1 MYMYVGG
8 ACNIFPNLCWY
19 KTFYQLMRNID
30 FLLYHPC
37 KLRHI
42 DSFTQLPPFSILLVM
57 QIGTGFTDADL
68 EKHATFFKDHVTEKP
83 KPYYRYDSSVEPD
96 HWFDAVQVWEV
107 KCADLSISPTHLAAA
122 GIVSTSDPGSLLN

>member
-1 MYMYVGG
+1 
-8 ACNIFPNLCWY
+8 
-19 KTFYQLMRNID
+19 MRNID

-122 GIVSTSDPGSLLN
+122 GIVSTSDPGSLFN

>member
-1 MYMYVGG
+1 MH
-8 ACNIFPNLCWY
+8 IE
-19 KTFYQLMRNID
+19 QL
-30 FLLYHPC
+30 L
-37 KLRHI
+37 
-42 DSFTQLPPFSILLVM
+42 PFSILLVM

-68 EKHATFFKDHVTEKP
+68 EKHATFFKDHVTEKA

-122 GIVSTSDPGSLLN
+122 GIVSTSDPGSLFNEHYNCLILYHNIKEFKLTHLSNPSDFILKAP